1 MDGESLNVDDC
12 TAITTE
18 CRGII
23 FTNNKTLNLMKK
35 RVAIVMLPTE
45 KAQIYKENE
54 KLYFNPTTMHIPV
67 KPEPQH
73 LYFISDDEI
82 KDRDWC
88 YDNLLGLV
96 FQFEIGEANSNFI
109 KKHIKK
115 IIATTNEELG
125 YGDEFGGFYQLARP
139 SNEFLKKYCELGG
152 IDKVLVEYDCD
163 HSQMPN
169 KVIDI
174 LKVAPD
180 NTISIYPV

>member
-1 MDGESLNVDDC
+1 
-12 TAITTE
+12 
-18 CRGII
+18 
-23 FTNNKTLNLMKK
+23 MKK
-35 RVAIVMLPTE
+35 RVEIVMLPTE

-67 KPEPQH
+67 KPKPQH
-73 LYFISDDEI
+73 LYFLSDEKI
-82 KDRDWC
+82 KEGDW
-88 YDNLLGLV
+88 V
-96 FQFEIGEANSNFI
+96 FNTETNTVHHLTVPSFNKEQYASINRAKHF
-109 KKHIKK
+109 KKV
-115 IIATTNEELG
+115 IATT
-125 YGDEFGGFYQLARP
+125 DEQLNKDLIYDGEYFDSEFKKGLPRP

>member
-1 MDGESLNVDDC
+1 
-12 TAITTE
+12 
-18 CRGII
+18 
-23 FTNNKTLNLMKK
+23 MKK
-35 RVAIVMLPTE
+35 RVEIVMLPTE
-45 KAQIYKENE
+45 KAD
-54 KLYFNPTTMHIPV
+54 FPNPTILKYNHIFGEKHSKLTLETAPIRTAYV
-67 KPEPQH
+67 PQH

-96 FQFEIGEANSNFI
+96 FQFEIGEANSDFI

-139 SNEFLKKYCELGG
+139 SKEFLKKFCELNG
-152 IDKVLVEYDCD
+152 IWEVEVEYVIY
-163 HSQMPN
+163 SN
-169 KVIDI
+169 KVGSSSNGEGVING
-174 LKVAPD
+174 LNSRVKVAPD